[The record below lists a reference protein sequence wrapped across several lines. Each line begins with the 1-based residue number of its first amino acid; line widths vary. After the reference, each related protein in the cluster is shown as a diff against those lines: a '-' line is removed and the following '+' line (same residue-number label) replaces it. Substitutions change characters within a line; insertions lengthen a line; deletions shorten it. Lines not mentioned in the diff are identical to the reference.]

1 MSNKSTGNHFEKE
14 LCELLFNNGFWV
26 LNVTQN
32 SAGQPA
38 DVIAVKD
45 GKAYLIDCKICSGK
59 KFQIRRIEENQDLSM
74 KLWNESGNG
83 LGLFAIKIN
92 KNVYMVDIE
101 SLKKYKQMDE
111 DLLKNVGKKVNDWI
125 ESCNK

>member
-45 GKAYLIDCKICSGK
+45 GKAYLIDCKMCSGK

-92 KNVYMVDIE
+92 KNIYIVDIE
-101 SLKKYKQMDE
+101 SLKKYTRVDE
-111 DLLKNVGKKVNDWI
+111 DLLKSVGKKVNDWI